1 MIPHPIRSDGGTEGI
16 EKVSPAQASES
27 PGGTSWWFTLVISL
41 AIALHFLGVR
51 NVMLCLKNIIK
62 NISLHIIIGS
72 MDFIWERERGG
83 CYHIKLD
90 VTLADSVCQ
99 ILNFGLEPD
108 CVPRNMSYPVH
119 SNFPRDWPRFTAQT
133 TDVFTLL
140 VLGCT
145 LQLHT

>member
-1 MIPHPIRSDGGTEGI
+1 MVVYEI
-16 EKVSPAQASES
+16 
-27 PGGTSWWFTLVISL
+27 
-41 AIALHFLGVR
+41 
-51 NVMLCLKNIIK
+51 
-62 NISLHIIIGS
+62 
-72 MDFIWERERGG
+72 ERERER

-140 VLGCT
+140 ILGCT
-145 LQLHT
+145 LQLHTQIKLNKYVLIGYFFVSKYYSGCFKREIFFILVKNYRLNPEAFLINSKLFNNI